1 MAKRWIAVEED
12 DDNNCEPCSGIDGKL
27 YRSRKE
33 AYADYPGGV
42 GYKDCVG
49 AQYGNACRGRVVKR
63 RGAESAR
70 DSGMNRKHTAR
81 VSNLLSS
88 NAAITAQARALMHA
102 PESREQR
109 PKDWFRIE
117 NAMAEEA
124 TVYIYD
130 EIGFWGTS
138 ATGFV
143 DQLNA
148 ITAPKLSIR
157 INSPGGEVFDG
168 VAIHSALMASKA
180 HVTVFIDGLAASA
193 ASFIAMA
200 GDRIVMARHA
210 TMMIHDASGL
220 CWGNPADMA
229 AMGGLL
235 GKLSDNIADMYSL
248 QAGGTVAEWR
258 ERMQAETWYTGQE
271 ALAAGLVDEITSPD
285 EEDAPEDEPRNR
297 LSLAAFNFSG
307 RASAPAPDI
316 TPQQEEESSAEST
329 ESAEEKESA
338 PSPDPAFVEEE
349 EEGRYDTDSP
359 EYEAELR
366 LALLAAPL
374 KG

>member
-12 DDNNCEPCSGIDGKL
+12 DDNSCEPCEEVDGKL
-27 YRSRKE
+27 YRTRGA

-49 AQYGNACRGRVVKR
+49 AQYGNACRGKVVKR

-70 DSGMNRKHTAR
+70 DSGMKRNTPK
-81 VSNLLSS
+81 VLNLLAS
-88 NAAITAQARALMHA
+88 NTAIAEQAKKIMHA
-102 PESREQR
+102 PETREQR

-117 NAMAEEA
+117 NATAEEA

-138 ATGFV
+138 AQGFV

-148 ITAPKLSIR
+148 ITAPKLAIR

-180 HVTVFIDGLAASA
+180 HVTVYIDGLAASA

-200 GDRIVMARHA
+200 GDTIVMARHA

-235 GKLSDNIADMYSL
+235 DKLSNNIADMYSL
-248 QAGGTVAEWR
+248 QAGGTVEEWR
-258 ERMQAETWYTGQE
+258 ARMTAETWYTGQE

-285 EEDAPEDEPRNR
+285 EEEEELAEEPRNR

-307 RASAPAPDI
+307 RAEAPAPVLPDPPEE
-316 TPQQEEESSAEST
+316 TPEKGEEN
-329 ESAEEKESA
+329 EKEQEKTPTPEDTPVTETVEYARSQA
-338 PSPDPAFVEEE
+338 LAF
-349 EEGRYDTDSP
+349 
-359 EYEAELR
+359 
-366 LALLAAPL
+366 LAASL
-374 KG
+374 RS

>member
-1 MAKRWIAVEED
+1 MAKRWVAVEED
-12 DDNNCEPCSGIDGKL
+12 DANGCDPCGAVDGKL
-27 YRSRKE
+27 YRTRE
-33 AYADYPGGV
+33 DAYRDYPGGV
-42 GYKDCVG
+42 GFKDCIG
-49 AQYGNACRGRVVKR
+49 AQYGNACRGKVVKR
-63 RGAESAR
+63 RGAER
-70 DSGMNRKHTAR
+70 EGNSGMKRHTKR
-81 VSNLLSS
+81 ISNLL
-88 NAAITAQARALMHA
+88 AANTSLAEQAKQLMHA
-102 PESREQR
+102 PEMRDKR
-109 PKDWFRIE
+109 PGDWFRIE
-117 NAMAEEA
+117 NATAEEA

-138 ATGFV
+138 AQGFV

-168 VAIHSALMASKA
+168 VAIHSALMSSKA

-235 GKLSDNIADMYSL
+235 DKLSDNIADMYSL
-248 QAGGTVAEWR
+248 QAGGTVEEWR
-258 ERMQAETWYTGQE
+258 NLMRAETWYTGQE

-285 EEDAPEDEPRNR
+285 EEEEPAEEPRNR
-297 LSLAAFNFSG
+297 LSLAAFNFAG
-307 RASAPAPDI
+307 RAEAPAPEI
-316 TPQQEEESSAEST
+316 SEREEEKDGEAEG
-329 ESAEEKESA
+329 
-338 PSPDPAFVEEE
+338 DPAFSEEKAEEE
-349 EEGRYDTDSP
+349 YPLPDGDETLPEDHTSSP
-359 EYEAELR
+359 EYERELR
-366 LALLAAPL
+366 LALLAASL
-374 KG
+374 KS